1 MEDYYKILGLNTS
14 ATGDEIRRAYRILAR
29 RYHPDVNPG
38 KKSEDKFKSISEAY
52 KILSDKAKKMK
63 YDSDFQASVH
73 SGSFRDR
80 QNKKFRAQSRY
91 YQAQRD
97 LKEKAKKMEKE
108 VGDSASKIARGAK
121 EFFND
126 FVKPKKNK
134 KVSSPKT
141 KKIKISKAKAEP
153 LKVSIIE
160 ASVSVQDAI
169 FGIKKTIEIVEP
181 EGTRKVSVNIP
192 PGSRAGK
199 VIRMR
204 STSGNSEELV
214 IILRVAPHPV
224 LSLESRGLL
233 VNTPVSLDEAIFGA
247 TIKVPGI
254 KEEHMIRIPQ
264 GSQSGTEVRV
274 KEKGI
279 TLKDGTREDIF
290 YRILIQVP
298 KSSQAVGLK
307 EKVEDL
313 EKYYEDSPR
322 KSLPASIAQ
331 M

>member
-1 MEDYYKILGLNTS
+1 MEDYYKILGLNSS

-38 KKSEDKFKSISEAY
+38 EKSEEKFKTISEAY
-52 KILSDKAKKMK
+52 KVLSDSSKKMK

-73 SGSFRDR
+73 SGSFRDK

-91 YQAQRD
+91 YQAQRE
-97 LKEKAKKMEKE
+97 LKKKVKNVEKG

-121 EFFND
+121 GFLND
-126 FVKPKKNK
+126 LVKPKKK
-134 KVSSPKT
+134 KKIPSPKS
-141 KKIKISKAKAEP
+141 KKIKANKTKTEP

-204 STSGNSEELV
+204 STSGKSEELV
-214 IILRVAPHPV
+214 IILRVAPHPI

-233 VNTPVSLDEAIFGA
+233 VNMPVSLDEAIFGA

-254 KEEHMIRIPQ
+254 DEEHMITIPQ
-264 GSQSGTEVRV
+264 GSQSGNEIRL

-290 YRILIQVP
+290 YRILIKVP

-322 KSLPASIAQ
+322 KNLPASVSL